1 MSAAAADRMREARAA
16 LKVAE
21 AENLRATLAPASYKE
36 AVKAKAKQL
45 AKDEQR
51 YADNAVAVA
60 SGKPECLS
68 LPDAQAM
75 EKLRAEIAVAPLVE
89 QQLETAMKSAKLAL
103 ERAKREADT
112 ANGAFLHEV
121 CIAPALEEFRQAFD
135 VLGDAAVRLMAAHRK
150 AYPHENAGSWNP
162 THAAAF
168 GPAAEMLTAMSEM
181 DWPSTYRYNVRPGWL
196 QTHGRRFFVDELA
209 GFSEA
214 MRDVDVALQEGVAA

>member
-1 MSAAAADRMREARAA
+1 MSAAADRMREARAA

-89 QQLETAMKSAKLAL
+89 QQLETAMKGAKLAL

-112 ANGAFLHEV
+112 ANGAFLHV
-121 CIAPALEEFRQAFD
+121 VSIAPALEEFRHAFN

-150 AYPHENAGSWNP
+150 AYPHENSNSWDP
-162 THAAAF
+162 TYAATF
-168 GPAAEMLTAMSEM
+168 GPVGELLTAMHGM
-181 DWPSTYRYNVRPGWL
+181 DWPSTYRYDVRPSWL
-196 QTHGRRFFVDELA
+196 PRHGAFFA
-209 GFSEA
+209 GEMAGMLEA
-214 MRDVDVALQEGVAA
+214 MRDVDAALQEGVAA